1 MDMMGKNILNFKKG
15 SFYSRQ
21 DIGYIC
27 YPDTDRPK
35 GGDWDI
41 GDHYQGAQ
49 KDGKPEGQGV
59 LTGKK
64 R

>member
-41 GDHYQGAQ
+41 GDHYQGA
-49 KDGKPEGQGV
+49 
-59 LTGKK
+59 
-64 R
+64 